1 MSSIFLLHVSYLPL
15 LQALFITATTASPT
29 DIWHVSIW
37 EAPAPPPGKGPPLD
51 DHSLRDLSYLPAQ
64 IASIIG
70 AYVLSVLIIGSA
82 ILFVGRRLRRA
93 TQASPGTLSMEMMK
107 PVKHDVSK
115 AFDPSPVSPSNNN
128 LYGPSP
134 NSTIDMKNNW
144 PSPQNKNARNSDG
157 WGSIAKGHRKQPSV
171 VSSVVTFDESVIE
184 DDKERN
190 QKEMERLYAAVME
203 HDETKSTSVSH
214 LPDEQ
219 RPQSPPELQHLRS
232 TQQPLEPPP
241 RSDTVSPARI
251 ATKSPRASSRPKP
264 LSFHSRNSSRS
275 SLGSFSKKRGIR
287 SLPISPPMG
296 SPDLA
301 PGYNAGYGEAEPL
314 TPRVYDDPGPP
325 PLTPPQRKASQPR
338 DNVMDASR
346 LSPRNAQFQEHSIP
360 SIRTPRTSIPAV
372 PAIETIPETYHRPE
386 MQSRNSNRSK
396 AKRTPAP
403 LALRTQA
410 LVGSGPG
417 SSSSAQHHPL
427 RSAPLPLR
435 NQHPTNYNSDRPP
448 SMIKATVLER
458 KAPNVQSLRTPMTGV
473 PMTPYSP
480 YMPRTPLTPMTP
492 SRLVTRAERKRREK
506 EEGRRVATIDDA
518 VEEEA
523 DMWGDAYP

>member
-1 MSSIFLLHVSYLPL
+1 MSSLFFLHVSYLPL
-15 LQALFITATTASPT
+15 LQALLTTATTASPT

-37 EAPAPPPGKGPPLD
+37 EAPAPPPGKGPPID

-93 TQASPGTLSMEMMK
+93 AQASPATLSMEMMQ

-115 AFDPSPVSPSNNN
+115 AFDPSPISPSNNN

-134 NSTIDMKNNW
+134 NSTLDMKNNW
-144 PSPQNKNARNSDG
+144 PSPQSKSTRHSDG

-203 HDETKSTSVSH
+203 HDEKKSASVSY
-214 LPDEQ
+214 LPEEQ

-232 TQQPLEPPP
+232 AQQSSEPPP
-241 RSDTVSPARI
+241 RSDTVSPART
-251 ATKSPRASSRPKP
+251 ATKPPPTSSRPKP

-275 SLGSFSKKRGIR
+275 SLGSFGKKRGIR
-287 SLPISPPMG
+287 GLPISPPMG
-296 SPDLA
+296 SPDLD
-301 PGYNAGYGEAEPL
+301 PSYNVRYGEAEPL
-314 TPRVYDDPGPP
+314 TPRVYEDPGPP
-325 PLTPPQRKASQPR
+325 PPAPPQRKASQPW

-346 LSPRNAQFQEHSIP
+346 LSPRSAHFHESSLP
-360 SIRTPRTSIPAV
+360 SIRTPRTSIP
-372 PAIETIPETYHRPE
+372 PASTAIQTIPETSGRLE
-386 MQSRNSNRSK
+386 TQSRSSERSK
-396 AKRTPAP
+396 TKRAPAP
-403 LALRTQA
+403 LSLRTQA
-410 LVGSGPG
+410 LVGTGPG

-492 SRLVTRAERKRREK
+492 SRLVTRAERKKREK

-523 DMWGDAYP
+523 DM

>member
-1 MSSIFLLHVSYLPL
+1 MSPLLLLHVSYLPL

-37 EAPAPPPGKGPPLD
+37 EAQAPPPGKGAPLD
-51 DHSLRDLSYLPAQ
+51 DHALRDLSYLPAQ
-64 IASIIG
+64 ISSIIG

-93 TQASPGTLSMEMMK
+93 AQASPGTLSMEMMK
-107 PVKHDVSK
+107 PVNHDVAK
-115 AFDPSPVSPSNNN
+115 AFDPSPVSPSINN

-134 NSTIDMKNNW
+134 NSTLDMKNNW
-144 PSPQNKNARNSDG
+144 PSPQSKSARNSDG

-184 DDKERN
+184 DDRERN

-203 HDETKSTSVSH
+203 HDERKSTSGSC
-214 LPDEQ
+214 LQDGQ

-232 TQQPLEPPP
+232 TQQQSEHPP
-241 RSDTVSPARI
+241 RSDTVSPART
-251 ATKSPRASSRPKP
+251 ATRSPLASSRPTP

-275 SLGSFSKKRGIR
+275 SLGSLSKKRGIR
-287 SLPISPPMG
+287 SLAISPPMG
-296 SPDLA
+296 SPDLI
-301 PGYNAGYGEAEPL
+301 PGYNARYGEAEPL
-314 TPRVYDDPGPP
+314 TPRVYENPGPAP
-325 PLTPPQRKASQPR
+325 ATPPQQKASQHR
-338 DNVMDASR
+338 GNVMDASR
-346 LSPRNAQFQEHSIP
+346 LSPRRGEFHNP
-360 SIRTPRTSIPAV
+360 SLPSTRTPQTSIPAIST
-372 PAIETIPETYHRPE
+372 IETIPETYSRPE
-386 MQSRNSNRSK
+386 MQSRNSDRSK
-396 AKRTPAP
+396 GKRTPAP

-410 LVGSGPG
+410 LAGSGPS

-427 RSAPLPLR
+427 SSAPLPLR
-435 NQHPTNYNSDRPP
+435 NQHPTNHNFDRPP

-458 KAPNVQSLRTPMTGV
+458 KLPNIPSLRTPMTGV

-480 YMPRTPLTPMTP
+480 YMPHTPLTPMTP

-506 EEGRRVATIDDA
+506 EEGRRVVTIDDA

-523 DMWGDAYP
+523 DM

>member
-1 MSSIFLLHVSYLPL
+1 MFSIFLLHVSYLPL
-15 LQALFITATTASPT
+15 LQALFATATTASPT

-37 EAPAPPPGKGPPLD
+37 EAQAPPPGKGPPID

-64 IASIIG
+64 VASIVG

-93 TQASPGTLSMEMMK
+93 ALASPRTLSMEMMK
-107 PVKHDVSK
+107 PVKHDVPK
-115 AFDPSPVSPSNNN
+115 LFDPSPLSPSNNN
-128 LYGPSP
+128 HYGPSP
-134 NSTIDMKNNW
+134 NSTIDVKNNW
-144 PSPQNKNARNSDG
+144 PSPQSKSARNSDG
-157 WGSIAKGHRKQPSV
+157 WGSIAKGHRKQPSM

-190 QKEMERLYAAVME
+190 QKEMERLYAAVLE
-203 HDETKSTSVSH
+203 HDEKKSTSVSH

-219 RPQSPPELQHLRS
+219 RPQSPPELEHIRS
-232 TQQPLEPPP
+232 TQHPSDSVPL
-241 RSDTVSPARI
+241 ART
-251 ATKSPRASSRPKP
+251 ATKSPRASSRPTP

-275 SLGSFSKKRGIR
+275 SLGSFSKRRGIR

-296 SPDLA
+296 SPELT
-301 PGYNAGYGEAEPL
+301 PGYNARYGEAEPL

-325 PLTPPQRKASQPR
+325 PPTPPQRKASQSR
-338 DNVMDASR
+338 ENVMDSSR
-346 LSPRNAQFQEHSIP
+346 LSPRGAQFHESSMP
-360 SIRTPRTSIPAV
+360 TIRTPRTSIPAL
-372 PAIETIPETYHRPE
+372 PAIQTIPETYSRPE
-386 MQSRNSNRSK
+386 TQSRNNDRSK
-396 AKRTPAP
+396 TKRTPAP

-410 LVGSGPG
+410 LVGSGPS

-435 NQHPTNYNSDRPP
+435 NQNPTTCNSDRPP

-492 SRLVTRAERKRREK
+492 SRLVTRAERKKREK

-523 DMWGDAYP
+523 DM

>member
-1 MSSIFLLHVSYLPL
+1 MPSISLLHVSYSPL

-29 DIWHVSIW
+29 DLWHVSIW

-70 AYVLSVLIIGSA
+70 AYVFSILVIGSA

-93 TQASPGTLSMEMMK
+93 AQASPGTLSMEMMK
-107 PVKHDVSK
+107 PVKHDVPK
-115 AFDPSPVSPSNNN
+115 AFDPSPVSPTNNN

-144 PSPQNKNARNSDG
+144 PSPQSRSVRDSDG
-157 WGSIAKGHRKQPSV
+157 WGSIAKGHRKQQSV

-203 HDETKSTSVSH
+203 HDEKKSGSVSY
-214 LPDEQ
+214 LPEEQ

-232 TQQPLEPPP
+232 VKQLPEPLPP
-241 RSDTVSPARI
+241 SDTASPSRP
-251 ATKSPRASSRPKP
+251 ATKSPRNSSRPTP

-296 SPDLA
+296 SPDLV
-301 PGYNAGYGEAEPL
+301 PSYNAKYGEAEPL

-325 PLTPPQRKASQPR
+325 PPTPPQRKASQPR
-338 DNVMDASR
+338 DNAMDASR
-346 LSPRNAQFQEHSIP
+346 LSPRSAQFHEP
-360 SIRTPRTSIPAV
+360 SVPSTRTPRTSIPAI
-372 PAIETIPETYHRPE
+372 PTIQTIPETLRRPD
-386 MQSRNSNRSK
+386 MQSRNSERSK
-396 AKRTPAP
+396 TKRTPAP

-410 LVGSGPG
+410 LIGSGPS

-458 KAPNVQSLRTPMTGV
+458 KAPNVPNLRTPMTGV

-492 SRLVTRAERKRREK
+492 SRLVTRAERKRKEK

-523 DMWGDAYP
+523 DM